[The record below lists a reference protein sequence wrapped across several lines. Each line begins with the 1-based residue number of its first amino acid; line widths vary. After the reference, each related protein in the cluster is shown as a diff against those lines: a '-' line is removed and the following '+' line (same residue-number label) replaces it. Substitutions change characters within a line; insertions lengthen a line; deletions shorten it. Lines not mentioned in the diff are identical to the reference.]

1 MSSARRVPET
11 RLLGEGEL
19 SADHAWR
26 ALRRYGGWRLL
37 RDALVRFRYGDGFSH
52 ARALG
57 LQLCLGAVPL
67 LIALNGLASKL
78 GGLRRGG
85 RVVAD
90 TVLALTPGASESLVR
105 QLLAHEERVR
115 DSGQLALT
123 LGLLTAVVALITA
136 VGQVERG
143 ANRIY
148 GVERDRPS
156 LQKYLRA
163 LVLLVVA
170 GLPALVSFLLLVA
183 GGAIG
188 ASMRRWYHWSDA
200 ALGAWNLLRWPVS
213 LGLTVVT
220 VSLLFRYAPR
230 RQQPGLSWLMVG
242 ACLATLLWWLV
253 SLLLAAYAAESRQF
267 GTTYGPLTG
276 VMALL
281 LWANLTG
288 IALFVGVA
296 FAAQLEATRVGISGP
311 AVVDQDKSL
320 EERTE
325 TRLTSRT

>member
-11 RLLGEGEL
+11 RLLGGEEL

-26 ALRRYGGWRLL
+26 ALRRYGGWHLL
-37 RDALVRFRYGDGFSH
+37 RDALVRFRFGDGFSH

-57 LQLCLGAVPL
+57 LQLCLAAVPL
-67 LIALNGLASKL
+67 LIALNGLASQL
-78 GGLRRGG
+78 GGERRGG

-105 QLLAHEERVR
+105 ELLAHEERVR
-115 DSGQLALT
+115 DSGQVALT
-123 LGLLTAVVALITA
+123 LGLLTAVVALTAA

-148 GVERDRPS
+148 GVDQDRPS
-156 LQKYLRA
+156 PQKYLRA
-163 LVLLVVA
+163 LLLTLVA

-188 ASMRRWYHWSDA
+188 ASMQRWYHWSPA
-200 ALGAWNLLRWPVS
+200 AVTTWNVARWPVS

-230 RQQPGLSWLMVG
+230 RRQPGLSWLMVG
-242 ACLATLLWWLV
+242 ASLATALWWLV
-253 SLLLAAYAAESRQF
+253 SLLLAAYAAESREF
-267 GTTYGPLTG
+267 GATYGPLTG
-276 VMALL
+276 VMGLL

-288 IALFVGVA
+288 IALFVGAA
-296 FAAQLEATRVGISGP
+296 FAAQLEARRVGISGP
-311 AVVDQDKSL
+311 AVTDQDRAL
-320 EERTE
+320 EERSE
-325 TRLTSRT
+325 TTLTSRA

>member
-11 RLLGEGEL
+11 RLLGEEEL
-19 SADHAWR
+19 TADHAWR

-67 LIALNGLASKL
+67 LIALNGLASNL

-90 TVLALTPGASESLVR
+90 AVLALTPGASESLVR

-115 DSGQLALT
+115 DSGQVALL
-123 LGLLTAVVALITA
+123 LGLLTAVVALTTA

-148 GVERDRPS
+148 GVERDRPA

-163 LVLLVVA
+163 LILTVVA

-188 ASMRRWYHWSDA
+188 ASMQRWYHWDPA
-200 ALGAWNLLRWPVS
+200 AVTTWNLARWPVS

-230 RQQPGLSWLMVG
+230 RRQPGLSWLMVG
-242 ACLATLLWWLV
+242 AALATALWWLV
-253 SLLLAAYAAESRQF
+253 SLLLAAYAAESREF

-296 FAAQLEATRVGISGP
+296 FTAQLEARRAEAAGP
-311 AVVDQDKSL
+311 AEPDQREAL
-320 EERTE
+320 EEQTD
-325 TRLTSRT
+325 TTSTSRT